1 MAVGHSLTLLRDIH
15 TLFDSGTASGLTDR
29 QLLEQ
34 FTARRDAA
42 AEAAFE
48 VLVLRHG
55 PRVLRVCRNSLTD
68 PDDAQDAFQATFL
81 ILVKRCRAIR
91 RLESVGSWLFG
102 VATRVAARARV
113 DAARRRAA
121 ERRGA
126 LRVVEAVDSND
137 RGEPEQPE
145 FGPALQEEVRRL
157 PEKYRSVVLLC
168 YWQGLTQEQA
178 AAQLGCPLG
187 TVRSRLA
194 RAKSLL
200 RRRLTRRG
208 LGSLA
213 GVASA
218 LDSSTGSAR
227 TAAQLPGAVAPPLVR
242 STITAASRIAAGQV
256 TDRVASTLAASL
268 VQDVLWSM
276 TMLKINGV
284 VAAIALV
291 GLAAGLGA
299 GLAAQRVTTSPPA
312 VKNSPVREKQS
323 TQNDPVA
330 ESQPRARGKVNKPS
344 PPRKAVR
351 FEQVYSYTEGPTT
364 ITRLAPDGATV
375 ERGEV
380 VCMLDSESLRD
391 QLVNQQITTKSA
403 EANFQNAKLARESA
417 EFSLQSYVDDLLPR
431 EQREAEGD
439 LKIAQAELALAEEQ
453 RDAKKLVGGADQL
466 EVKLSEL
473 AIARAK
479 LALEKA
485 GNRLHVLGHYTK
497 DKQTRELATHLES
510 SRSTELAKKATWE
523 LEKSKEKKLERQI
536 AACTFKAPIDGTLVY
551 YGNSPGRQPAIEEG
565 ATGGAR
571 QLLLQIV
578 PYPPGKTE
586 SPSQ

>member
-1 MAVGHSLTLLRDIH
+1 MAVGPSLTLLRDIH
-15 TLFDSGTASGLTDR
+15 TLFDSGTATGLTDR

-34 FTARRDAA
+34 FTAGRDAA

-55 PRVLRVCRNSLTD
+55 PMVLRVCRNSLSD

-102 VATRVAARARV
+102 VATRVSARARV
-113 DAARRRAA
+113 NAARRRDA

-126 LRVVEAVDSND
+126 LRVVEAVDSHD
-137 RGEPEQPE
+137 GGEPEQPE

-208 LGSLA
+208 LPFPA
-213 GVASA
+213 AIMASA
-218 LDSSTGSAR
+218 ADPSMASAR
-227 TAAQLPGAVAPPLVR
+227 TAAPLPGAVPPLLVR
-242 STITAASRIAAGQV
+242 STVAAAARIAAGQV
-256 TDRVASTLAASL
+256 TDRVASALTASL
-268 VQDVLWSM
+268 VHEALWSM

-284 VAAIALV
+284 VTAILTV
-291 GLAAGLGA
+291 GLAAGVGA
-299 GLAAQRVTTSPPA
+299 GLAAQRVATAPPA
-312 VKNSPVREKQS
+312 AKVSQVGGALSIQ
-323 TQNDPVA
+323 DAPVA
-330 ESQPRARGKVNKPS
+330 TSQPRAKGKAKRSN
-344 PPRKAVR
+344 PRTKAGR
-351 FEQVYSYTEGPTT
+351 LEGVYSNIEGLTT
-364 ITRLAPDGATV
+364 IIMLVPDGSTV
-375 ERGEV
+375 KRGEV
-380 VCMLDSESLRD
+380 VCELDSALLRD
-391 QLVNQQITTKSA
+391 QLTNQQITTKSA
-403 EANFQNAKLARESA
+403 EANFQNARLVRENA
-417 EFSLQSYVDDLLPR
+417 EISLKSYVDDLFPR

-439 LKIAQAELALAEEQ
+439 LKIAQAELALAEEE
-453 RDAKKLVGGADQL
+453 RDAKKLIGGPGHLQ
-466 EVKLSEL
+466 VKLSEL
-473 AIARAK
+473 AVARAK
-479 LALEKA
+479 LAVEKA
-485 GNRLHVLGHYTK
+485 GNRIHVLTHYTK
-497 DKQTRELATHLES
+497 GRQTRDLATQRES

-536 AACTFKAPIDGTLVY
+536 AACSIRAPIDGTVVY
-551 YGNSPGRQPAIEEG
+551 HANSPGRTIEEG
-565 ATGGAR
+565 ATVRER
-571 QLLLQIV
+571 QLLFQIV
-578 PYPPGKTE
+578 PYPPAKTE
-586 SPSQ
+586 SPSE